1 MGLKLVG
8 GGNAGCTGDA
18 GNAGDNS
25 GGHNAGG
32 TGSGRGEIIGVIEVG
47 DSRCGGRN
55 ERLHMTRVAA
65 KTMKIS
71 KIVRRA
77 S

>member
-8 GGNAGCTGDA
+8 GGNAGRTGDG
-18 GNAGDNS
+18 GNTAN
-25 GGHNAGG
+25 
-32 TGSGRGEIIGVIEVG
+32 RGEIIGVVVVG

-65 KTMKIS
+65 KTMKNS
-71 KIVRRA
+71 KIARRA